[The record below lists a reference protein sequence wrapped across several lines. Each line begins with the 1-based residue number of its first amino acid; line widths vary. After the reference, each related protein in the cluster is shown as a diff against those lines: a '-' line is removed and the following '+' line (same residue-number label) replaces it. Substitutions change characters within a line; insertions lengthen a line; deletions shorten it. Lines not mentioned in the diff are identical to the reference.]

1 MKKNGKKWKKNEK
14 MKIKFSKQKKI
25 LQCTMSSLHWCMGHT
40 AWAPEGREGRSQAG
54 PKGPKPAPRLL
65 VYKYFSWFFSSCKL
79 FDAVL
84 RLVFNSSPK
93 FISHPACRLLEL
105 QLTFC
110 KFSCCSRLCS
120 TRTQILFKSET
131 GQLAIWNI
139 WTARKWVLWW
149 KSIISHFTLHW
160 DCSIVL
166 VFPVKT
172 FLGGDE
178 NFSFKFPFWPF
189 LLYHQHC
196 LIWNTRS

>member
-1 MKKNGKKWKKNEK
+1 MLHHINTATLSTFVRFVWSCHRFCPIVMARKKLNIIFFIRVRNIVK
-14 MKIKFSKQKKI
+14 MGSEI
-25 LQCTMSSLHWCMGHT
+25 
-40 AWAPEGREGRSQAG
+40 
-54 PKGPKPAPRLL
+54 
-65 VYKYFSWFFSSCKL
+65 YKYFSWFFSYCKI
-79 FDAVL
+79 FDAVF
-84 RLVFNSSPK
+84 RLVFNSSPQ
-93 FISHPACRLLEL
+93 FYSHPACRLLEL

-110 KFSCCSRLCS
+110 KFSSCRTAELRLCS